1 MSENAAYSAQKIAA
15 DRVLTITLEGVDLK
29 EEPLRISALNCAVDS
44 VLIRWMAANPT
55 QTAAIIHDRIEAVRR
70 QVGEISEPDASLFC
84 ALISAEALLR
94 QITGK
99 EFADNEQVNVILQDI
114 FAKRR
119 SLRTSDEAIIR
130 DFGQQ
135 LSKRFR
141 SGEYTVVRKRNGL
154 QVDPESKTA
163 VLIGNSLR
171 DGLTI
176 IRKK

>member
-1 MSENAAYSAQKIAA
+1 
-15 DRVLTITLEGVDLK
+15 
-29 EEPLRISALNCAVDS
+29 
-44 VLIRWMAANPT
+44 
-55 QTAAIIHDRIEAVRR
+55 
-70 QVGEISEPDASLFC
+70 
-84 ALISAEALLR
+84 
-94 QITGK
+94 
-99 EFADNEQVNVILQDI
+99 VNVILQDI

-163 VLIGNSLR
+163 VLIGNRLMINGIMMHEVQSNTTTTGSQNITAIALR
-171 DGLTI
+171 
-176 IRKK
+176 